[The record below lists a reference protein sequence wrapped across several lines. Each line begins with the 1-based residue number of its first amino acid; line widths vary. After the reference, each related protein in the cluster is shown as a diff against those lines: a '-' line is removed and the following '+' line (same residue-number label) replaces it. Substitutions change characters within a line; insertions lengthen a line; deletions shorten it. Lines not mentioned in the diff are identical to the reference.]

1 MNLRDFFMDLWDPD
15 KSEYLRSRQAETGR
29 TYSNHYIY
37 NSRHSIEDYFL
48 PCFESR
54 GIQTLDKLTHKNLL
68 EWRNALLAGE
78 VPLPPKRQK
87 SKREDIVQLSPVT
100 VNKVRQAVWVG
111 LNWAVE
117 MGYIKSHP
125 GSRVKRVS
133 KRQQKLSARE
143 VRAKATLEI
152 AEAKRLFKPELWKTN
167 YSDDYVGYAAA
178 LFCFNV
184 LKGCYS
190 DSSG

>member
-1 MNLRDFFMDLWDPD
+1 MKSTGIRVGSKEAERQADRLAQQWLQDGTVTLKSMNLRDFFMDLWDPD

-29 TYSNHYIY
+29 TYSNNYIY
-37 NSRHSIEDYFL
+37 YSRRSIEDYFL
-48 PCFESR
+48 PYFESK

-111 LNWAVE
+111 LNGAVE

-133 KRQQKLSARE
+133 ERQQKLSARE
-143 VRAKATLEI
+143 VRAKAILEI
-152 AEAKRLFKPELWKTN
+152 AEAK
-167 YSDDYVGYAAA
+167 
-178 LFCFNV
+178 
-184 LKGCYS
+184 
-190 DSSG
+190 